1 MCLLLEAL
9 EGSAKC
15 LPGFFEGD
23 SDMSK
28 WTSIVIPTD
37 LAQHLLAQSKIGYV
51 LALGETDREIAM
63 DALKEAL
70 GSIDA

>member
-1 MCLLLEAL
+1 
-9 EGSAKC
+9 
-15 LPGFFEGD
+15 
-23 SDMSK
+23 MSK